1 MGFFLPAAR
10 CQLSASLAH
19 GTRHNTT
26 RAGHAAR
33 GAVARRSPLCTP
45 GHLCFS
51 NTTRSLLIRL
61 SRGGRR
67 CASSV
72 ICAFPIQNAFTT
84 HPAVAR
90 RSPLCTL
97 RHLCFSDTTRSPLIR
112 LSRGDRRCARSVILL
127 FRHNAFTTHPAVA
140 RLQVLSSVLCDTK
153 RVRHSPGKAYA
164 PCYQRRHADGGQP
177 DSAGRQRN
185 CGNKKPRTGRGW
197 KGCAAI
203 SYFPGG
209 SPGLSHGVWRC
220 DHRQSR
226 DRQS

>member
-1 MGFFLPAAR
+1 MRLVSPTAREGRGIFFTRCPLPAIRFA
-10 CQLSASLAH
+10 
-19 GTRHNTT
+19 GTRHTARHGQGT
-26 RAGHAAR
+26 RPAG
-33 GAVARRSPLCTP
+33 
-45 GHLCFS
+45 
-51 NTTRSLLIRL
+51 L
-61 SRGGRR
+61 SRGYPC

-72 ICAFPIQNAFTT
+72 ICAFPIQRVHHSSGCRAAIAVVHAPSAVLFRYNAF
-84 HPAVAR
+84 A
-90 RSPLCTL
+90 
-97 RHLCFSDTTRSPLIR
+97 
-112 LSRGDRRCARSVILL
+112 
-127 FRHNAFTTHPAVA
+127 THPAVA

-153 RVRHSPGKAYA
+153 RVRHSPCKAYA

-203 SYFPGG
+203 SHFPGG